1 MTLLFIR
8 HTSVDVAPGTCY
20 GQTDVPLKT
29 SFEEEARKVKTRLA
43 DFHIDAVYC
52 SPLTRCV
59 RLAHFCGYEHPII
72 DPRLME
78 MNFGDWE
85 MKKYEEID
93 DPRLQLWYDDFL
105 NFVPTNG
112 ESSMQQRD
120 RLKSFLEDLWKRYGD
135 DEGRGHDAGENE
147 DEAIAIFTH
156 GGIIIHA
163 MTLLEGITYTEAF
176 ARQPQYGDIVPLRM
190 NSLTAL
196 PRPYKS

>member
-8 HTSVDVAPGTCY
+8 HTSVDVESGTCY
-20 GQTDVPLKT
+20 GQTDVPLKIT
-29 SFEEEARKVKTRLA
+29 FEEEARKVEARLS

-120 RLKSFLEDLWKRYGD
+120 RLKSFLNDLWKKYGAED
-135 DEGRGHDAGENE
+135 DGVT
-147 DEAIAIFTH
+147 IAIFTH

-163 MTLLEGITYTEAF
+163 MTLLEGITYPEAF

-196 PRPYKS
+196 SLLYKS